1 MLTLTLVPTATI
13 AMPEK
18 ATGAVAARTA
28 APASGAKVVT
38 TPSVSPAQAAPP
50 PALASRTVSAS
61 PVSVSTVAKPQA
73 GPAILALLVGPAA
86 KVPLC
91 VPNAQPTR
99 TRPAVALAR
108 LARLAMCP
116 TLASLA
122 RPVPT
127 PKLVPLP
134 ARLAPAAPSPTP
146 TAPPAARTALPEH
159 PLPPAPRLALLST
172 ARPESTPATALA
184 RTARVVPTAVP
195 TPLSALLA
203 RPTLT
208 LPVAPALAAH
218 APATPRRC
226 LVLLSAP
233 ARAAPA
239 STSPAAV
246 ARPAPPVGTLKPV
259 PLSAPTAPRTLTP
272 APAPA
277 LALSA
282 LPARDADCIDKCPDG
297 KIYTGGYCQNCPAG
311 KYSNNNMCSDCPAG
325 TISNPGSKSCT
336 VCPGGSV
343 PSSNGQTCTTCPR
356 NTYSNGDNC
365 SPCPAGSTSNPGSS
379 SCGPQPSRRAQPI
392 LSMQCPSGEQLC
404 PVLYGRGGE
413 ECLNTMTNSESC
425 GGCVGAD
432 DDDASKF
439 TGRDCSTIEGA
450 GRVQCNSGK
459 CVMLSCAPHYELSGG
474 ECVKNAGAS
483 KNATSKHAKRAMHS
497 RHDTF

>member
-1 MLTLTLVPTATI
+1 MPGSSQCSSPCRAGQYFSGSGCQTCPAGWYSQAGATQCSDCPEDTYSGPGAGSCTQCPTG
-13 AMPEK
+13 K
-18 ATGAVAARTA
+18 GCGRK
-28 APASGAKVVT
+28 ST
-38 TPSVSPAQAAPP
+38 TPNQ
-50 PALASRTVSAS
+50 
-61 PVSVSTVAKPQA
+61 
-73 GPAILALLVGPAA
+73 
-86 KVPLC
+86 
-91 VPNAQPTR
+91 
-99 TRPAVALAR
+99 
-108 LARLAMCP
+108 
-116 TLASLA
+116 
-122 RPVPT
+122 
-127 PKLVPLP
+127 
-134 ARLAPAAPSPTP
+134 
-146 TAPPAARTALPEH
+146 
-159 PLPPAPRLALLST
+159 
-172 ARPESTPATALA
+172 
-184 RTARVVPTAVP
+184 
-195 TPLSALLA
+195 
-203 RPTLT
+203 
-208 LPVAPALAAH
+208 
-218 APATPRRC
+218 
-226 LVLLSAP
+226 
-233 ARAAPA
+233 
-239 STSPAAV
+239 
-246 ARPAPPVGTLKPV
+246 
-259 PLSAPTAPRTLTP
+259 
-272 APAPA
+272 
-277 LALSA
+277 
-282 LPARDADCIDKCPDG
+282 CIDKCPDG

-450 GRVQCNSGK
+450 GQVKCNSGK

-474 ECVKNAGAS
+474 ECVKTAGAS